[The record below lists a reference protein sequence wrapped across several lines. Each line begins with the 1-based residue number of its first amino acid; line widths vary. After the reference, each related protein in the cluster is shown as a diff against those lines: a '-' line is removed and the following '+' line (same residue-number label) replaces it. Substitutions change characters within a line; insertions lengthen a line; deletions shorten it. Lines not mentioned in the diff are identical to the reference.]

1 MPITK
6 FFTPSSSTHL
16 SDIEDN
22 QNSPALSSSSTDF
35 SFPPFTSV
43 FPYLPEIR
51 VPPSLMPSETPL
63 RERRGFL
70 EFITITPRPELSV
83 QASAPMPAKGQLEPR
98 AGALPRRRRAS
109 SNVKPVIIQ
118 TIICESR
125 NFDFA
130 SSSDSSD
137 DEEG

>member
-1 MPITK
+1 MSVTNI
-6 FFTPSSSTHL
+6 FTPSSSTHL
-16 SDIEDN
+16 SDFEDN

-35 SFPPFTSV
+35 SFPPFAPA
-43 FPYLPEIR
+43 FPHLPKIR
-51 VPPSLMPSETPL
+51 VPPPLILSETPL

-70 EFITITPRPELSV
+70 EFITITPRPELL
-83 QASAPMPAKGQLEPR
+83 QASAPVPAKGQLEPR
-98 AGALPRRRRAS
+98 AGALPRRRQAS
-109 SNVKPVIIQ
+109 SIVKPVIIQ

-137 DEEG
+137 DEED